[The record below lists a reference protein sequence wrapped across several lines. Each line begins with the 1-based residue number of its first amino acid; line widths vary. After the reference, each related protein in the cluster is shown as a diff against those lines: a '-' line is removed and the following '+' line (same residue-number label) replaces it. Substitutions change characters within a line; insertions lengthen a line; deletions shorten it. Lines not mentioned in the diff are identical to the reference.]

1 MGEEGKTGGEKQDK
15 KEKQQDKKEK
25 KQGEE
30 EKNETGEEKKGG
42 EEKKTEEK
50 KEEGDNGGKE
60 EVIMKVHLHCEGCAM
75 KVKKAIR
82 AVPGAER
89 VKLDFENN
97 KITVSGKADPWK
109 LKQCIELKTKKNVE
123 IISPVDPPKKK
134 DDSEKK
140 PATTDD
146 NSIDQKKKGNS
157 KKPREVPEST
167 VVLKIRLHCEG
178 CIDRI
183 RRIICK
189 IKGVKEVTVDE
200 NKDLVTV
207 RGTMDV
213 KSLPNILAEKLKRS
227 VEVVPVKKE
236 DTGDTASTGKKE
248 KGSEKTEKVEE
259 TGDKKEKKEMQ
270 GKGSGEAGG
279 KKGKNKKKEKEANNN
294 EKKDKEEKKE
304 EKNNDEEEE
313 KKAEDKP
320 SAELADLVKVLPPT
334 DPEMINRFD
343 FFQPYGYRGP
353 EFVHAP
359 QIFSDENPNA
369 CAVM

>member
-1 MGEEGKTGGEKQDK
+1 MGEEGKTEGEKQDK
-15 KEKQQDKKEK
+15 KEKKQDKEK
-25 KQGEE
+25 KQGGE
-30 EKNETGEEKKGG
+30 EKKETGEEKKGG
-42 EEKKTEEK
+42 EEKKKEEK
-50 KEEGDNGGKE
+50 KEEGEDGGKK
-60 EVIMKVHLHCEGCAM
+60 EVIMKVNLHCEGCGM

-89 VKLDFENN
+89 VKLDYENN
-97 KITVSGKADPWK
+97 KITVSGEADPWK
-109 LKQCIELKTKKNVE
+109 LKECIELKTKKNVE

-146 NSIDQKKKGNS
+146 NSIDKKKKSNS
-157 KKPREVPEST
+157 KKPKEVPEST

-183 RRIICK
+183 QRIIYK

-207 RGTMDV
+207 KGTMDV
-213 KSLPNILAEKLKRS
+213 KSLPNILEEKLKRS
-227 VEVVPVKKE
+227 VQVVPVKKE
-236 DTGDTASTGKKE
+236 DTGDTASTEKKE

-259 TGDKKEKKEMQ
+259 TGDKKEKKEKQ
-270 GKGSGEAGG
+270 GKGEGEAGG
-279 KKGKNKKKEKEANNN
+279 KKGKNKKKEKEANND
-294 EKKDKEEKKE
+294 EKKDTDEKKE
-304 EKNNDEEEE
+304 EKKNDKDEE

-320 SAELADLVKVLPPT
+320 SADLADLVKEIPPT
-334 DPEMINRFD
+334 NPEMINRFD
-343 FFQPYGYRGP
+343 FFQPYGYHGP
-353 EFVHAP
+353 DIMHAP